1 MENELSKMFEFD
13 DFFKCIEQI
22 SRMKV
27 GLSGDTQFRVIDP
40 LFLLSLDA
48 GD

>member
-13 DFFKCIEQI
+13 DFFKCIEKI

-27 GLSGDTQFRVIDP
+27 GHSQDTQLGKFDP
-40 LFLLSLDA
+40 LFLSLDT
-48 GD
+48 GG